1 MSKFKIGDRVMVIG
15 AISGTV
21 IDINPNGV
29 IVECDE
35 PSKGVE
41 IYQYPNKMVLW
52 PNESQVEL
60 IAPSRYELHIT
71 CNDSKTTNAVYK
83 VNGKIEKRTE
93 AVCAPSDTFNFNTG
107 AELAINRV
115 LYGTDYNPKDV
126 AFKPTQPIAPQEDK
140 PKFKVGQRV
149 VGEYGIGTI
158 IGISKDGVHGVEFD
172 DAPPYGHNCKSGEFI
187 HEKSRSKDGYCR
199 WQKEKKLEPY
209 SEPQK
214 EPEPVYYSGEVVCVK
229 TDGDGTFTVGKVYE
243 FVDGQVLD
251 NESCKRPTGMKIK
264 SLGET
269 YMTSWY
275 YSFIPYLGEA

>member
-15 AISGTV
+15 TISGTV

-149 VGEYGIGTI
+149 IATDNVKHFVRKPATI
-158 IGISKDGVHGVEFD
+158 LAIDKSKTPFQVKFD
-172 DAPPYGHNCKSGEFI
+172 ERGQVMWCHSEDI
-187 HEKSRSKDGYCR
+187 
-199 WQKEKKLEPY
+199 EPY
-209 SEPQK
+209 VEPEK
-214 EPEPVYYSGEVVCVK
+214 EPEPVYYNGKVVCVENNNAYSDYW
-229 TDGDGTFTVGKVYE
+229 TIGKVYE
-243 FVDGQVLD
+243 VVDGRMYRD
-251 NESCKRPTGMKIK
+251 NRNGIYESKATNPSELKPNIYAK
-264 SLGET
+264 
-269 YMTSWY
+269 
-275 YSFIPYLGEA
+275 FIEYRGEA